1 MKHLR
6 KFNTAADRTAF
17 MQNTPIPVYPY
28 VHYVADTKTAIFSD
42 AEVDLPMYLECINTL
57 TFKFS
62 NNFEYSFDGVTWE
75 PATSSTSVSSTK
87 PGQRIYVRATGLT
100 ATSSNGIGKFSISS
114 GNCAV
119 GGNIMSMLYGAEYR
133 GQTEITQT
141 YAFYKLFNQATRIK
155 SARNLALPA
164 TILTDYCYA
173 CLFYGCTGLV
183 DAPAL
188 PATVLTPYC
197 YYYAFYGCSALV
209 NAPVISAKELAK
221 YCFAYTFAAC
231 TALVDAPALSATKL
245 AEYCYYSTFYGCSNL
260 INAPALPATELAK
273 FCYYSTF
280 HNCTS
285 LVNAQALPAKVLMP
299 GCYYSMYRGCKA
311 LVNAPLIAATTLADV
326 ILVSSSNYGC
336 CAYMFCECT
345 SLAKGPTLLAETL
358 TDFCYYNMFN
368 GCSKLSYI
376 KAMYTTTASSS
387 TGTWVS
393 GVASEGVFVKN
404 SAASWENQF
413 GTSNIPTGWTVELAD
428 A

>member
-6 KFNTAADRTAF
+6 KFSTAADRTAF

-28 VHYVADTKTAIFSD
+28 VHYVEDTKTVIFSD

-62 NNFEYSFDGVTWE
+62 NNFEYSFDGMTWE
-75 PATSSTSVSSTK
+75 PATSSTSVSSTI

-100 ATSSNGIGKFSISS
+100 ATSSNGIGTFSISA
-114 GNCAV
+114 GNCNV

-133 GQTEITQT
+133 GKTEITQT
-141 YAFYKLFNQATRIK
+141 NSFRKLFYQATRIK

-164 TILTDYCYA
+164 TVLTNYCYA
-173 CLFYGCTGLV
+173 YSFYGCTNLV

-188 PATVLTPYC
+188 PAATLTPYC
-197 YYYAFYGCSALV
+197 YYHAFYGCSALV
-209 NAPVISAKELAK
+209 NAPVISAKELAE
-221 YCFAYTFAAC
+221 YCFAYTFYNC
-231 TALVDAPALSATKL
+231 TAMIDAPALPATKL
-245 AEYCYYSTFYGCSNL
+245 AEYCYYSTFYGCTSL
-260 INAPALPATELAK
+260 VNAPALPATELAS
-273 FCYYSTF
+273 FCYHSTF
-280 HNCTS
+280 YDCKS
-285 LVNAQALPAKVLMP
+285 LVNAQALPAKVLMA

-326 ILVSSSNYGC
+326 IQINSTNYGC
-336 CAYMFCECT
+336 CAHMFNGCT
-345 SLAKGPTLLAETL
+345 SLAKGPTLWAEIL
-358 TDFCYYNMFN
+358 KDYCYYSMFN

-376 KAMYTTTASSS
+376 KAMYITKANSATNL
-387 TGTWVS
+387 WVS

-404 SAASWENQF
+404 SAASWENKF
-413 GTSNIPTGWTVELAD
+413 DASNIPTGWTVELAD